1 LEQQAC
7 QAESV
12 PERSGAR
19 VSEAVRQTSSKRVR
33 SLVEIC
39 QVRVTQAGS
48 SVGMDREP
56 PCFSATIVSS
66 DPSDP
71 LDRANNVSLP
81 DEYDQIERDLLPF
94 RALSPQELGRRQDEL
109 SGRHPTYTLQV
120 TNGSL
125 HTLLS
130 IEEGGASVSD
140 FKYRVEDQVAL
151 IEPIVN
157 YLEDFKA
164 VYWLHDNPATAITYD
179 HRQELLKTL
188 RGRQCK

>member
-1 LEQQAC
+1 
-7 QAESV
+7 
-12 PERSGAR
+12 
-19 VSEAVRQTSSKRVR
+19 
-33 SLVEIC
+33 
-39 QVRVTQAGS
+39 
-48 SVGMDREP
+48 MDREP

-94 RALSPQELGRRQDEL
+94 RALSPQELGRR
-109 SGRHPTYTLQV
+109 LQV